1 MKPQAGFTLIELMIT
16 VAIIGILSAI
26 AVPTYG
32 GYVLRTRLTD
42 AYAGLAGVQPAAEQH
57 WSNTNSYA
65 GLGAVAG
72 ALPVNTENFDFK
84 VENANETAY
93 VVSATGKNAAAQF
106 VFTIDQN
113 GQRATTRV
121 PSGWTTSSS
130 CWVRDKAGACSQ

>member
-1 MKPQAGFTLIELMIT
+1 MKSQAGFTLIELMIT

-42 AYAGLAGVQPAAEQH
+42 AYAGLAGVQPGAEQH

-65 GLGAVAG
+65 GLGTVQG
-72 ALPVNTENFDFK
+72 ALPANTENFDFK
-84 VENANETAY
+84 VESATDTAY

-106 VFTIDQN
+106 IFTIDQN
-113 GQRATTRV
+113 GQRATTKA
-121 PSGWTTSSS
+121 PSGWATSTT

>member
-84 VENANETAY
+84 VENADETAY

>member
-32 GYVLRTRLTD
+32 GYVMRTRLTD
-42 AYAGLAGVQPAAEQH
+42 AYAGLGSVQPAAEQH

-65 GLGAVAG
+65 GLGAVSG
-72 ALPVNTENFDFK
+72 AMPADTDNFTFRVESATE
-84 VENANETAY
+84 TSY
-93 VVSATGKNAAAQF
+93 VVSATGRNATAGF

-113 GQRATTRV
+113 GQRATTFA
-121 PSGWTTSSS
+121 PSGWATSGA
-130 CWVRDKAGACSQ
+130 CWVRDKTGACSQ

>member
-1 MKPQAGFTLIELMIT
+1 MKAQSGFTLIELMIT

-32 GYVLRTRLTD
+32 SYVMRARLTD
-42 AYAGLAGVQPAAEQH
+42 AYAGLGGVQPAAEQH

-72 ALPVNTENFDFK
+72 ALPANTANFDFR
-84 VENANETAY
+84 VDSATDTAY
-93 VVSATGKNAAAQF
+93 VVSATGKNATAQF
-106 VFTIDQN
+106 IFTIDQN
-113 GQRATTRV
+113 GQRATTRA
-121 PSGWTTSSS
+121 PSGWATSTT